1 MLIFS
6 LDTKKCMNALL
17 LHPAFDSFLFI
28 EGDITTFNTFQFNGR
43 LKKDFFS
50 TEEKEA
56 LDDREYAL
64 WKELREFCL
73 SLIKGKRTP
82 LGFHFVLSMS
92 APNIARLLEQE
103 HLSFAPADVQG
114 LYLNFKYDGT
124 KLSCTT
130 GTSMNLFTLD
140 KSLEQAWDKM
150 AQRIFAKYEIPFE
163 VEQNFENSDETKSIK
178 YCMRYFMLFVFLLL
192 MTSLAKFLH
201 NASTWNC
208 KRTVGGFRKIRN
220 LGPGSG

>member
-1 MLIFS
+1 MIPFYLLKEISQLLI
-6 LDTKKCMNALL
+6 
-17 LHPAFDSFLFI
+17 P
-28 EGDITTFNTFQFNGR
+28 FN
-43 LKKDFFS
+43 L
-50 TEEKEA
+50 KEA

-103 HLSFAPADVQG
+103 QLSFAPADVQG

-163 VEQNFENSDETKSIK
+163 VE
-178 YCMRYFMLFVFLLL
+178 
-192 MTSLAKFLH
+192 
-201 NASTWNC
+201 
-208 KRTVGGFRKIRN
+208 
-220 LGPGSG
+220 

>member
-50 TEEKEA
+50 AEEREA
-56 LDDREYAL
+56 LNDREYAL

-82 LGFHFVLSMS
+82 LGLFFLCLHRILHGFSS
-92 APNIARLLEQE
+92 RKIFRLLRQM
-103 HLSFAPADVQG
+103 FRD
-114 LYLNFKYDGT
+114 
-124 KLSCTT
+124 CT
-130 GTSMNLFTLD
+130 
-140 KSLEQAWDKM
+140 
-150 AQRIFAKYEIPFE
+150 
-163 VEQNFENSDETKSIK
+163 
-178 YCMRYFMLFVFLLL
+178 
-192 MTSLAKFLH
+192 
-201 NASTWNC
+201 
-208 KRTVGGFRKIRN
+208 
-220 LGPGSG
+220 

>member
-28 EGDITTFNTFQFNGR
+28 EGDI
-43 LKKDFFS
+43 
-50 TEEKEA
+50 
-56 LDDREYAL
+56 

-163 VEQNFENSDETKSIK
+163 VE
-178 YCMRYFMLFVFLLL
+178 
-192 MTSLAKFLH
+192 
-201 NASTWNC
+201 
-208 KRTVGGFRKIRN
+208 
-220 LGPGSG
+220 

>member
-50 TEEKEA
+50 AEEKEA

-82 LGFHFVLSMS
+82 LG
-92 APNIARLLEQE
+92 I
-103 HLSFAPADVQG
+103 SFCSFYVSTE
-114 LYLNFKYDGT
+114 Y
-124 KLSCTT
+124 CTASRT
-130 GTSMNLFTLD
+130 GTSFH
-140 KSLEQAWDKM
+140 
-150 AQRIFAKYEIPFE
+150 
-163 VEQNFENSDETKSIK
+163 
-178 YCMRYFMLFVFLLL
+178 LLRQ
-192 MTSLAKFLH
+192 MCRDCT
-201 NASTWNC
+201 
-208 KRTVGGFRKIRN
+208 
-220 LGPGSG
+220 

>member
-1 MLIFS
+1 MTEAISQGFILAAGRGKRMQHLTNEKPKPLVEVAGKCLIDYNVERLKAAGITDCIVNLCYKGEMIKSHLQNTPQLNFIFS
-6 LDTKKCMNALL
+6 
-17 LHPAFDSFLFI
+17 
-28 EGDITTFNTFQFNGR
+28 
-43 LKKDFFS
+43 
-50 TEEKEA
+50 EEKEA

-64 WKELREFCL
+64 WKELRKFCL

-163 VEQNFENSDETKSIK
+163 VE
-178 YCMRYFMLFVFLLL
+178 
-192 MTSLAKFLH
+192 
-201 NASTWNC
+201 
-208 KRTVGGFRKIRN
+208 
-220 LGPGSG
+220 

>member
-50 TEEKEA
+50 AEEKEA
-56 LDDREYAL
+56 LDNREYAL

-124 KLSCTT
+124 TLSCTT

-163 VEQNFENSDETKSIK
+163 VE
-178 YCMRYFMLFVFLLL
+178 
-192 MTSLAKFLH
+192 
-201 NASTWNC
+201 
-208 KRTVGGFRKIRN
+208 
-220 LGPGSG
+220 